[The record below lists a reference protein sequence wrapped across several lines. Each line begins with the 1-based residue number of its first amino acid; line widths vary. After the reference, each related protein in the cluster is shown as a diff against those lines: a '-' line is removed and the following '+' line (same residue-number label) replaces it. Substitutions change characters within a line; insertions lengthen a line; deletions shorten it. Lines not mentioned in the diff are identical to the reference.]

1 MRSEL
6 RMLKAKSWNW
16 KKCYDKVLT
25 DVYRS
30 DIILIETKKGDQ
42 SMYTLFMCIVAL
54 VVMKAIFK

>member
-1 MRSEL
+1 M
-6 RMLKAKSWNW
+6 
-16 KKCYDKVLT
+16 LT
-25 DVYRS
+25 DVYCS